1 MAEENK
7 IKEAV
12 VLFAISSSGK
22 ILMVSRKN
30 GKFGLPGGKVEEG
43 ETLKEAC
50 VRELREETGL
60 IEEQCNLQLLY
71 SAWCQG
77 YLCHTFGLFKDGKF
91 IVINEEA
98 LIATNLINSP
108 EGLEVSFKSIEEV
121 HENSEFVDY
130 NMGVI
135 ESYLDWSNYYKGE
148 THVTK

>member
-1 MAEENK
+1 MTEENK

-12 VLFAISSSGK
+12 VLFATTSSGK

-50 VRELREETGL
+50 IRELQEETGL
-60 IEEQCNLQLLY
+60 IEEQSNLQLLY

-77 YLCHTFGLFKDGKF
+77 YLCHTFGLLKNGKF
-91 IVINEEA
+91 VELDEKV
-98 LIATNLINSP
+98 LIASNLINSP
-108 EGLEVSFKSIEEV
+108 EGLEVSFKSIKEL

-130 NMGVI
+130 NMGVVG
-135 ESYLDWSNYYKGE
+135 SYLDWLNYYKGE
-148 THVTK
+148 TNVIK